1 MKTDMRTILRDI
13 QAAARIGHV
22 ESLWAALDQLQDIPQ
37 IGGNHPL
44 DETLINQVVLP
55 VGKALSRMRITHAA
69 MQPLIR
75 HPFAAYRAAAG
86 VALVTRFLDGSNN
99 TTLKD
104 INGLVQDPR
113 ADVRLAIQMAVTQIT
128 DPDQD
133 KLEALYTTWQRSDS
147 PRIQA
152 LAYQILPHL
161 PEEMILEQVRTMRDR
176 IRRIPGRGA
185 QHACQRPLSTWRRRA
200 SEGVLEILSNWAAQE
215 DPDYRMVA
223 GSLSKPWAAE
233 HPEKTLEILT
243 QLAGRVGAK
252 KRIRKAL
259 ENLNRNGAEELVA
272 AVLES
277 WRNAENPNL
286 KAAGSDEKLNI

>member
-161 PEEMILEQVRTMRDR
+161 PEEMILEQVRTMQTESAEFPAEVRST
-176 IRRIPGRGA
+176 IASALSQLGA
-185 QHACQRPLSTWRRRA
+185 GGHP
-200 SEGVLEILSNWAAQE
+200 EGVLGILSNWAAQE

>member
-1 MKTDMRTILRDI
+1 MKTDVRTILRDI

-44 DETLINQVVLP
+44 DETLIHQVLLP
-55 VGKALSRMRITHAA
+55 VGKAISRMRITQAA

-75 HPFAAYRAAAG
+75 HSFAAYRAAAG
-86 VALVTRFLDGSNN
+86 VALVTRYLDGSNN

-104 INGLVQDPR
+104 INSLVQDPR
-113 ADVRLAIQMAVTQIT
+113 ADVRLAIQMTVAQMP
-128 DPDQD
+128 DPEPD
-133 KLEALYTTWQRSDS
+133 KLQTLFSTWQASDS

-161 PEEMILEQVRTMRDR
+161 PEEIILKQVRNMQTESTEVPAELRNT
-176 IRRIPGRGA
+176 IASTLSQLGA
-185 QHACQRPLSTWRRRA
+185 GGH
-200 SEGVLEILSNWAAQE
+200 SEAVLGILSNWAAQE
-215 DPDYRMVA
+215 DPDYRIIA
-223 GSLSKPWAAE
+223 DSLSKPWAAAY
-233 HPEKTLEILT
+233 PELTLEILT
-243 QLAGRVGAK
+243 RLAGKAGAR

-259 ENLNRNGAEELVA
+259 ENLNRNGAEEQVA

-277 WRNAENPNL
+277 WRSAENPHL
-286 KAAGSDEKLNI
+286 RAAGNDEKLNI